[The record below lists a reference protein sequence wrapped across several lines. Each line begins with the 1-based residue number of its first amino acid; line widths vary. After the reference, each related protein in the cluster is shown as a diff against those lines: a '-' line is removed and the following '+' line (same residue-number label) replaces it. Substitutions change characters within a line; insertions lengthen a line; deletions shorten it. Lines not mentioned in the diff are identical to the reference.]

1 LDISLEELSK
11 LTGKSI
17 RHLKGLSMQVVLPKV
32 DLNKANLEA
41 RVESQNLAIKQ
52 AASTVLTAEQE
63 IEVQKGGY
71 WPTVN
76 LQANIQIQP
85 ILTLPP

>member
-1 LDISLEELSK
+1 
-11 LTGKSI
+11 
-17 RHLKGLSMQVVLPKV
+17 MQVVLPKV